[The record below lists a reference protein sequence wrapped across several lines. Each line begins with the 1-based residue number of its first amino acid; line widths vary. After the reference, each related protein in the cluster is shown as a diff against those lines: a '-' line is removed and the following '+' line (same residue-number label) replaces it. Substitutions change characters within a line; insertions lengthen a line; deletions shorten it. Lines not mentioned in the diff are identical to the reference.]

1 MNNFKIIKSQL
12 SKILQLENDLIN
24 SIPWIQPVKIDDQTI
39 RNDYHFIVTR
49 RNFSFI
55 KILIRSFYEILIS
68 ISKIIRSL
76 FTFNKSKNKK
86 ADFIILSHM
95 INEKINNHKDFYFGD
110 LQKNLKKN
118 GYTSQMIYINHTK
131 INKFENLN
139 NENFLLPKID
149 NFYIELSVF
158 IKQISLFIFSIQNF
172 NKLYKKD
179 VKVIVILVFIL
190 KTLSNHTQSALR
202 IGLQIKYLIKN
213 FSSKYLF
220 FTFEGYCYEKS
231 ICIFNKNIK
240 TYSYQNTPL
249 NICQF
254 SIQHYKKNSLPNI
267 IFTKNEIYKNYL
279 KKNLRLNCKFLNFG
293 DLNYKKY
300 NLITKKTKS
309 NSILFIPEGNYY
321 EVSIMIK
328 FIENNFKINKNIKFT
343 IRFHPI
349 FPKEQINNFKTKFVN
364 SKNVI
369 FSEKSVHDDLLSN
382 SFVIY
387 RGSSLIFEAINAGLI
402 PIYLDKGTNIDVLK
416 ILNISCNRIDFS
428 KILNSNYLNN
438 LSSNDNSIK
447 LVNNLFDQENMS
459 VLLKVL

>member
-179 VKVIVILVFIL
+179 VKVIVILV
-190 KTLSNHTQSALR
+190 
-202 IGLQIKYLIKN
+202 
-213 FSSKYLF
+213 
-220 FTFEGYCYEKS
+220 
-231 ICIFNKNIK
+231 
-240 TYSYQNTPL
+240 
-249 NICQF
+249 
-254 SIQHYKKNSLPNI
+254 
-267 IFTKNEIYKNYL
+267 
-279 KKNLRLNCKFLNFG
+279 
-293 DLNYKKY
+293 
-300 NLITKKTKS
+300 
-309 NSILFIPEGNYY
+309 
-321 EVSIMIK
+321 
-328 FIENNFKINKNIKFT
+328 
-343 IRFHPI
+343 
-349 FPKEQINNFKTKFVN
+349 
-364 SKNVI
+364 
-369 FSEKSVHDDLLSN
+369 
-382 SFVIY
+382 
-387 RGSSLIFEAINAGLI
+387 
-402 PIYLDKGTNIDVLK
+402 
-416 ILNISCNRIDFS
+416 
-428 KILNSNYLNN
+428 
-438 LSSNDNSIK
+438 
-447 LVNNLFDQENMS
+447 LVY
-459 VLLKVL
+459 